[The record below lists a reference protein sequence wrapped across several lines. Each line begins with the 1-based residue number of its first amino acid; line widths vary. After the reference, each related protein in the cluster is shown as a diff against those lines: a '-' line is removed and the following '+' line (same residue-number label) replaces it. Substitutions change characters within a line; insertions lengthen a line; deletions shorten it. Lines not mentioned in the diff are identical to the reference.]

1 MVFSSAVFL
10 FAFFPIVLA
19 GYHMVRGS
27 LKNDWLLCASL
38 LFYAWERPRFLLILL
53 ASIAVNYLS
62 ALWIDKVPC
71 GEGGKGISVRKA
83 LPIIIKY
90 LQLLLEMMAKKRLY
104 SFESIEKLT
113 R

>member
-1 MVFSSAVFL
+1 M
-10 FAFFPIVLA
+10 
-19 GYHMVRGS
+19 
-27 LKNDWLLCASL
+27 
-38 LFYAWERPRFLLILL
+38 
-53 ASIAVNYLS
+53 
-62 ALWIDKVPC
+62 PC